1 VNLPPSTTAALNAD
15 HPEGSRHRAK
25 VELCLQLL
33 GNGIPPAAVEVTL
46 EQKFPQSAKGEC
58 ASIVKWCQSKNPTPS
73 SSRTPRNASM
83 IPYTPLDRKMN
94 AKDAAKAFLNGGKAP
109 SAKSIEENNAIAIFK
124 ALYKPDEYVNVVCKY
139 TTTEKNG
146 KVKANPMG
154 AGANKTVQE
163 WIEYI
168 EKEGIPQSNAG
179 AWMRPN
185 PVKKVG
191 SGHDG
196 AITNDDI
203 TAFRF
208 LLLESDELDTDQQ
221 LAIYAK
227 LNIPIAAILSSGG
240 KSCHAW
246 LRLDATD
253 ADDYAAKTARI
264 YAALEQFGFDKA
276 NKNPSRLSRLPGAV
290 RKIGGTGDGVQ
301 RLMSVHPEV
310 VGITDDQIARL
321 ESAVKLPKYQP
332 VNFKQALETAID
344 IYEDI
349 HKNKGRTG
357 LYTGF
362 QHFDTLTGGLKP
374 GWFIVVAG
382 ATNAGKTSFVLNIVN
397 NALRDGKS
405 VALFSFEMD
414 MQEIIDILFAQNANV
429 NRNAFNNGY
438 FSKDDFSNMGKAI
451 PSLQKYKIHTFDDPM
466 MTIADVME
474 SCEYIKA
481 GEHGLDLVVI
491 DYLQLANTDDN
502 SNGRE
507 QQVAGISRGSKRLAK
522 RIKCPVIGV
531 SQLNE
536 DGKVR
541 ESRGIAHDANCV
553 INVSVPN
560 PDEPTIV
567 EARVEKGR
575 SIPKGLFNFNFNPVL
590 CLFEDNGCED
600 SLMKMMPQEHDT
612 HDWTHKL

>member
-15 HPEGSRHRAK
+15 YPEGSRHRAK

-46 EQKFPQSAKGEC
+46 QEKFPQSAKGEC
-58 ASIVKWCQSKNPTPS
+58 SSVVKWCQDKNPTPS
-73 SSRTPRNASM
+73 SSRTPSNGLRM
-83 IPYTPLDRKMN
+83 PYTPLDRKMT
-94 AKDAAKAFLNGGKAP
+94 AKDAARAFVNGVKAP
-109 SAKSIEENNAIAIFK
+109 AAKSIEENHAIAILR
-124 ALYKPDEYVNVVCKY
+124 ALYRPDEFVNIVCKY
-139 TTTEKNG
+139 TPTEKNG

-154 AGANKTVQE
+154 AGAIKTGAE

-191 SGHDG
+191 SGHEG

-227 LNIPIAAILSSGG
+227 LRIPIAVILSSGG
-240 KSCHAW
+240 RSCHAW
-246 LRLDATD
+246 LRLDATS

-276 NKNPSRLSRLPGAV
+276 NKNPSRLSRLAGAV
-290 RKIGGTGDGVQ
+290 RKIGSTGDGVQ
-301 RLMSVHPEV
+301 RLISINPEV
-310 VGITDDQIARL
+310 VGITDDQITQL
-321 ESAVKLPKYQP
+321 EAATKLPKYQP
-332 VNFKQALETAID
+332 VNFKEALKTAVETYDD
-344 IYEDI
+344 IF
-349 HKNKGRTG
+349 KNKSKTG
-357 LYTGF
+357 LRTGF
-362 QHFDTLTGGLKP
+362 QHFDTLTGGLKD
-374 GWFIVVAG
+374 GWFTVVAG
-382 ATNAGKTSFVLNIVN
+382 ETNAGKTSFVLNIVN
-397 NALRDGKS
+397 NALKDGKS
-405 VALFSFEMD
+405 VGLFSFEMD
-414 MQEIIDILFAQNANV
+414 MQEIVDILYAQNARV
-429 NRNAFNNGY
+429 NRNHFNNGY
-438 FSKDDFSNMGKAI
+438 FTDDDFRNMGRETTN
-451 PSLQKYKIHTFDDPM
+451 LMGYKIHTFDDPM
-466 MTIADVME
+466 MTMSDVME
-474 SCEYIKA
+474 SCDYMKA

-491 DYLQLANTDDN
+491 DYLQLANT
-502 SNGRE
+502 SGGVSGRE
-507 QQVAGISRGSKRLAK
+507 QEVAGISRTAKRLAK

-553 INVSVPN
+553 IKVSVPDADK
-560 PDEPTIV
+560 PEIV

-575 SIPKGLFNFNFNPVL
+575 SIPKGLFNFRFDPVL
-590 CLFEDNGCED
+590 CLFTDDGCED
-600 SLMKMMPQEHDT
+600 RLMRMMPQHEH
-612 HDWTHKL
+612 KQ